1 VNQVAVVIPS
11 WNTSALTAKCLQSLS
26 RSSLALEVLVV
37 ENASDDDSAMMIA
50 RDFPLVRLL
59 RNERNLGFAR
69 ACNQGIRNS
78 KAPYV
83 LLLNSDTE
91 VAADAVEHLWQFLEA
106 NPTYAA
112 AAPRLLQAD
121 GSIQRACM
129 NFPTW
134 RSALWFATPLERWL
148 PESAELR
155 RYFARDFDY
164 EHDGDVA
171 QPPAAA
177 LLLRR
182 SVLEQLGA
190 LDETLELFFND
201 VDLSV
206 RMGCAGWR
214 TRFLVAAQVQHVG
227 GASTRLDPQL
237 LEHWHLDRLRYF
249 RKHHGRLAGLWV
261 KACTSW
267 AWLDFAAG
275 CASWSVTQRGRRP
288 AGPFGPTT
296 RAFGRFLLA

>member
-91 VAADAVEHLWQFLEA
+91 VAADAVERLWQFLEA

-171 QPPAAA
+171 QPPDRADNTHIAGIERRA
-177 LLLRR
+177 LKQR
-182 SVLEQLGA
+182 
-190 LDETLELFFND
+190 TP
-201 VDLSV
+201 LS
-206 RMGCAGWR
+206 
-214 TRFLVAAQVQHVG
+214 
-227 GASTRLDPQL
+227 
-237 LEHWHLDRLRYF
+237 
-249 RKHHGRLAGLWV
+249 
-261 KACTSW
+261 
-267 AWLDFAAG
+267 
-275 CASWSVTQRGRRP
+275 RGEEPGDINPIADSRRP
-288 AGPFGPTT
+288 IRGNTDPRGQI
-296 RAFGRFLLA
+296 